1 MTAEPLSPTAA
12 VFLLVDHQ
20 TGVFER
26 VVKAPPRE
34 RVEANVLRLA
44 RAAALLDIPVILTT
58 SEEEGENGPLLPALE
73 PILPNAYTR
82 RIARHGLIDSLAHPA
97 VAEALAA
104 TGRRQLVTAGIG
116 TEVCGVAPALHA
128 RHDGYEVAF
137 VADACGSATAL
148 GHDITLRRL
157 GQHGVSV
164 TTTAS
169 VSAEL
174 AGDYP
179 KHATIMHGEQPEPT
193 PTPNGAAKRSDGN
206 RQLARQVLE
215 ELFEKG
221 HLDATDELIHPD
233 FVNHEAPRTTP
244 RARRPQGDH
253 HLAALALGPQ
263 CTPRSRTRSAPA
275 TRSSPA

>member
-1 MTAEPLSPTAA
+1 MTSAPKGPGVALEPLSPATV

-34 RVEANVLRLA
+34 QVEANVLRLA
-44 RAAALLDIPVILTT
+44 RAAALLDIPAILTT
-58 SEEEGENGPLLPALE
+58 SEEEGDNGPLLPSLE
-73 PILPNAYTR
+73 QILPDAYAS
-82 RIARHGLIDSLAHPA
+82 RIDRHGIIDSLADPA

-128 RHDGYEVAF
+128 HRDGYQVAF

-148 GHDITLRRL
+148 GHDISLRRMA
-157 GQHGVSV
+157 QHGVTV

-169 VSAEL
+169 VSSEL

-179 KHATIMHGEQPEPT
+179 RHAQIMYGE
-193 PTPNGAAKRSDGN
+193 
-206 RQLARQVLE
+206 ARQP
-215 ELFEKG
+215 G
-221 HLDATDELIHPD
+221 
-233 FVNHEAPRTTP
+233 
-244 RARRPQGDH
+244 
-253 HLAALALGPQ
+253 LAD
-263 CTPRSRTRSAPA
+263 R
-275 TRSSPA
+275 